1 MLVVAYIRYHIN
13 VPYALFSIFLYSRWG
28 IVGIKDSHFVS
39 GDNYLLKMR
48 IIDHV
53 FDDMTIDELQLTV
66 ILPEGVRDLNL
77 E

>member
-1 MLVVAYIRYHIN
+1 M
-13 VPYALFSIFLYSRWG
+13 
-28 IVGIKDSHFVS
+28 VS